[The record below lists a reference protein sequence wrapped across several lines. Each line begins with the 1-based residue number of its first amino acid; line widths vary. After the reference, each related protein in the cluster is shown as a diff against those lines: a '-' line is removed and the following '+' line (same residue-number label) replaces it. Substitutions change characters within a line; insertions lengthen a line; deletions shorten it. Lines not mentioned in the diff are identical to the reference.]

1 MKRSITSGLAVLAAL
16 AFLAAACGGN
26 DSSTTGATTATAT
39 STTETTATNVTP
51 PPANPS
57 KTIRIVVKDGK
68 VVGGLNKTTVDKN
81 TNVTVIVSADVSDEL
96 HVHGYDL
103 MKDVAPG
110 APAKI
115 TFVANIPGRFEMELE
130 NRGLQISDF
139 EVSA

>member
-1 MKRSITSGLAVLAAL
+1 MRRQRQL
-16 AFLAAACGGN
+16 
-26 DSSTTGATTATAT
+26 DDDRATTTTTT
-39 STTETTATNVTP
+39 STTTTSETTTNATP

-68 VVGGLNKTTVDKN
+68 VVGGLNQTTVDKN
-81 TNVTVIVSADVSDEL
+81 TNVTVIVSADVSDEV
-96 HVHGYDL
+96 HIHGYDL

-110 APAKI
+110 KPAKI

-130 NRGLQISDF
+130 SRGLQISDF

>member
-1 MKRSITSGLAVLAAL
+1 MRRSITVCLAAL
-16 AFLAAACGGN
+16 AAMAFLVAACGGN
-26 DSSTTGATTATAT
+26 GSSTTGATTSATTT
-39 STTETTATNVTP
+39 SETATNATP

-81 TNVTVIVSADVSDEL
+81 TNVTVIVSADVSDEV
-96 HVHGYDL
+96 HIHGYDL

-110 APAKI
+110 KPAKI

-130 NRGLQISDF
+130 SRGLQISDF